1 MKKVISLS
9 IMLAFALMMKAQE
22 KVYQPTWE
30 SLDSRPVPSWF
41 GNAKFGIFIHWGL
54 YSVPAWSPKGTYAEW
69 YKHWSDKKDLFG
81 NGDFKGDEVYE
92 YHKKMYGEKSYA
104 DFAAMFK
111 ALDYTLYNG
120 RNCLR
125 KQEPSM
131 WCLPQSITTAMHCGQ
146 ARRLHAISGG
156 LGTVWISALE
166 ETLWESL
173 RKLSA
178 ARG

>member
-9 IMLAFALMMKAQE
+9 IMLAFVLMMKAQE
-22 KVYQPTWE
+22 KVYQPGSHWTAVLCRHGSVMPSSGYLSIGDCTLCLHGRRKARMPNGTSIGQTRRI
-30 SLDSRPVPSWF
+30 SLET
-41 GNAKFGIFIHWGL
+41 GILRGMRYMNI
-54 YSVPAWSPKGTYAEW
+54 T
-69 YKHWSDKKDLFG
+69 KKCM
-81 NGDFKGDEVYE
+81 ERR
-92 YHKKMYGEKSYA
+92 
-104 DFAAMFK
+104 AMPILQPCSK
-111 ALDYTLYNG
+111 PWTTTLYNG

-146 ARRLHAISGG
+146 ARRLHEISDG
-156 LGTVWISALE
+156 LGTVWISVPE

-178 ARG
+178 ARD